1 MSVPNPFAMQQG
13 QPQPSDQF
21 AEFLPVPIPYK
32 GINAIAPLGAMD
44 PQECI
49 YAYNLIANQGGMQV
63 RPGNVTWCAGMA
75 DLGGVRTVIPVRGNA
90 AGNDK
95 LFACTTQ
102 GIYDCTSSTA
112 TPTKVVSFGTT
123 TGNAG
128 WGQWEHITNLGAD
141 LYIVYCDEVNG
152 MYTYDTATSTW
163 LQVTQ
168 GSGGTQINGVNPAQ
182 FTFVRLFNNRL
193 WFVQGGTGN
202 AWFLAVGA
210 IYGTATLFSFGNKFN
225 HGANLN
231 SLWEFTYGSYFGTYI
246 YLVGISD
253 SGDVI
258 AYTGADP
265 TQAATWTM
273 SGQWYVGD
281 IVPGRRCATN
291 YGGDLTILSS
301 YGAIN
306 LSALFYQ
313 KELADPNAYLT
324 KKIAPAIKSEVALN
338 QSRGWE
344 IVLHPAL
351 NVMLILDPNYASTYQ
366 FCYCLTT
373 NAWTV
378 FRGLPMQT
386 AAVWHG
392 ILYAGTPDGRV
403 VIVEGGQDNVPFG
416 STSGIAINWGCL
428 GAFSQLRGPGTLKF
442 VDLLRPY
449 FLTDAP
455 VPFNVFVRY
464 DFNIQ
469 DLVLGSGVP
478 PPSLSTSGWDSGI
491 WDSAVWSTSSLSPQ
505 AVVAGQQGCGRWAA
519 AGILG
524 ASLGNTTLVSYEA
537 SIRPTRGF
545 L

>member
-1 MSVPNPFAMQQG
+1 MQPGMPG
-13 QPQPSDQF
+13 QPPLSDQF
-21 AEFLPVPIPYK
+21 AEFIPVPIPYK
-32 GINAIAPLGAMD
+32 GINAITPLGQMD

-63 RPGNVTWCAGMA
+63 RPGYATWCAGMA
-75 DLGGVRTVIPVRGNA
+75 DSGGVRTVIPVRGNSS
-90 AGNDK
+90 GNDK
-95 LFACTTQ
+95 LFGVTSQ

-112 TPTKVVSFGTT
+112 TPTKVVSFGIT

-128 WGQWEHITNLGAD
+128 WGQWEHCTNLAAD
-141 LYIVYCDEVNG
+141 EYICYCDEVNG
-152 MYTYDTATSTW
+152 YYTYDTGTSTW

-168 GSGGTQINGVNPAQ
+168 GSGGTQISGVNPAQ
-182 FTFVRLFNNRL
+182 FAFVRLFNNRL
-193 WFVQGGTGN
+193 WFIQASTGN
-202 AWFLAVGA
+202 SWYLPVGQ
-210 IYGTATLFSFGNKFN
+210 IYGTVTQFSFGNKFN
-225 HGANLN
+225 HGGNLN
-231 SLWEFTYGSYFGTYI
+231 SLWQFTYGSYFGTYI

-253 SGDVI
+253 SGDII

-265 TQAATWTM
+265 TQSTTWTM

-291 YGGDLTILSS
+291 YGGDLTILSA

-313 KELADPNAYLT
+313 KELADPNSYLT
-324 KKIAPAIKSEVALN
+324 KKIAPAIKAEVALN

-344 IVLHPAL
+344 IALHPGL
-351 NVMLILDPNYASTYQ
+351 NVMLILDPNYVSTYQ

-378 FRGLPMQT
+378 FRGLPAQT
-386 AAVWHG
+386 AAVWHSQMF
-392 ILYAGTPDGRV
+392 AGTPDGR
-403 VIVEGGQDNVPFG
+403 IILLEGGQDNVPLG
-416 STSGIAINWGCL
+416 GGAGVAINWGAL
-428 GAFSQLRGPGTLKF
+428 GAFSALGAPGRLKF

-449 FLTDAP
+449 FTTDSN
-455 VPFNVFVRY
+455 VPYVAFVRY

-469 DLVLGSGVP
+469 DLVLGQGVP
-478 PPSLSTSGWDSGI
+478 PPSAATSGWDIGI
-491 WDSAVWSTSSLSPQ
+491 WDSAIWSSSTQMPQ
-505 AVVAGQQGCGRWAA
+505 FAVAGQSGCGRWCA

-524 ASLGNTTLVSYEA
+524 ASLGNTTLIAYE
-537 SIRPTRGF
+537 SSVRPTKGF